1 MRFIPFAFRLAA
13 WGLLSPWSAHAA
25 PTSVASWTA
34 VPQIW
39 SRPDRFIIAPNHR
52 WLASVSNNGHIIQI
66 VDNAS
71 GAILRTLVAG
81 ERAADQW
88 GLVPPEAVITDDSS
102 ILIVRFGDITQAW
115 NADKGEVLAKPPA
128 NIVFGFRP
136 ARPEHGAADDV
147 AASGAYKIAVTMDHE
162 GTETIFV
169 TSGSKHIDPVQL
181 RVSDAIKQC
190 GNGGVAHAIF
200 DGEELVFGHI
210 GGNSLPGDDDLPA
223 VAYRL
228 EHGGFRE
235 LWRAPCENGSVVS
248 EFSPDGAFLMQAA
261 FLTEPMNVWSLAAN
275 RIVARF
281 AASYGAFAVSA
292 DGQTMAASTFV
303 DAMEYTMEYTKTF
316 TVLHRD
322 TRLVFPRPAE
332 FTSLAL
338 SPNGRWLAASTT
350 ESTSVWSLPKG
361 VLRASKPVEA
371 AGITNEGVV
380 LERKRWTNEDE
391 YHGHRIIDGSKDG
404 RWLVADD
411 GIIFDSNAGK
421 IAAELHWLKHVT
433 DAGRALTKDGD
444 GSLRTLDLATGRTLS
459 TLLQAPDGN
468 GYIVSFAD
476 GCVQVSPGAEKFV
489 RLVRG
494 FETRAFDAAARKVFT
509 RPGCRGVAAVI
520 AANEKA
526 FAVERARV
534 AAIAKADVDE
544 QARLKLKAD
553 EEARQEQAAQKA
565 WVAGAPAREK
575 ELLQAASMVS
585 QATITPY
592 TSQASNAPFV
602 GKVAWHLSKGK
613 NDADAVAV
621 VTVPDVSF
629 KAILAID
636 KAPASEPDGTGVIAI
651 GFDLNREPAE
661 QRSPSVTQIGSLGK
675 DLSPPSHIGLNLGG
689 PSYLPYLPRLI
700 PASGGIELV
709 GLQPSTWLDIPL
721 VLSDGKT
728 ATLSVEIGTVGRRV
742 IDEVLDF
749 KKRHP

>member
-1 MRFIPFAFRLAA
+1 MRFIPIAFRLAA

-25 PTSVASWTA
+25 PTKVAGWTA

-52 WLASVSNNGHIIQI
+52 WLASISNNGHIIQI

-71 GAILRTLVAG
+71 GTVLRTLVAAK
-81 ERAADQW
+81 RAADQW
-88 GLVPPEAVITDDSS
+88 DLAPPEVAITNDSS
-102 ILIVRFGDITQAW
+102 ILVARFDSDITQAW
-115 NADKGEVLAKPPA
+115 DTGTGEVLAKPPA
-128 NIVFGFRP
+128 NVVFDPQPSRREDS
-136 ARPEHGAADDV
+136 ATDDV
-147 AASGAYKIAVTMDHE
+147 AETEAYKIAVATDRA
-162 GTETIFV
+162 GAQTISV
-169 TSGSKHIDPVQL
+169 ASGIKQIDPVQL
-181 RVSDAIKQC
+181 HVSDETMRC
-190 GNGGVAHAIF
+190 GGGVVVNATF
-200 DGEELVFGHI
+200 DGETVVFSHRQGA
-210 GGNSLPGDDDLPA
+210 GSALPNDDVLPA

-228 EHGGFRE
+228 EQGKFRE
-235 LWRAPCENGSVVS
+235 LWRAPCEEGFVWSR
-248 EFSPDGAFLMQAA
+248 FSSDGAFVIQAPDI
-261 FLTEPMNVWSLAAN
+261 TGPMKVWSLAAD
-275 RIVARF
+275 RVVARF
-281 AASYGAFAVSA
+281 ALSDGAFAVSA
-292 DGQTMAASTFV
+292 DGGTMIASTFV
-303 DAMEYTMEYTKTF
+303 DERSYKKTF
-316 TVLHRD
+316 TVLRHG
-322 TRLVFPRPAE
+322 TRRSFPRPAE
-332 FTSLAL
+332 FSGLAL

-350 ESTSVWSLPKG
+350 KSTSVWSLPEG
-361 VLRASKPVEA
+361 VLRASKAFEA
-371 AGITNEGVV
+371 GEITNEGVV
-380 LERKRWTNEDE
+380 LERKTWGDEDK
-391 YHGHRIIDGSKDG
+391 YHGRQIIDASKNG
-404 RWLVADD
+404 RWLVADE
-411 GIIFDSNAGK
+411 GVVFDARAGR
-421 IAAELHWLKHVT
+421 IVAETQGLEHVT

-468 GYIVSFAD
+468 GYILSFAD

-509 RPGCRGVAAVI
+509 RPGCEGVAAVI

-534 AAIAKADVDE
+534 AATAKADVDE

-553 EEARQEQAAQKA
+553 EEARREQAAQKA

-629 KAILAID
+629 EAILAID

-675 DLSPPSHIGLNLGG
+675 NLSPPSHIALSLGG
-689 PSYLPYLPRLI
+689 PSYLPHLPRLV

-728 ATLSVEIGTVGRRV
+728 ATLSIEIGTVGRRV